1 MYRVKIF
8 GAGSIGN
15 HLAHA
20 CRSKG
25 WSVTI
30 CDIEPAALNR
40 TKEEIYPDRYGAWD
54 TEIQLLEYNQD
65 DSRQYDLIIIGT
77 PPDSHNKLAIQAIK
91 QHNPKV
97 VLIEKPLCG
106 PDLSGADELLEV
118 ADKSGTFVGVAYN
131 HRLTENTKIVEQL
144 IKKKVLGEPLSIM
157 AKTREHW
164 GGIFGAHPWLSGPED
179 TYLGFYKQ
187 GGGACGEHSHAINI
201 WQHFAEIMD
210 VGRIQ
215 KVAAIMDMVEDG
227 KAEYDQLALL
237 SVTTEK
243 GFVGNIV
250 QDVITEPAQKQVRIQ
265 GKNGFIEWFV
275 NIDSNHD
282 AIRSS
287 PDGKK
292 VEEIKINKV
301 RADDFK
307 GEIDHVE
314 KILKG
319 KLIDSPISLKR
330 GLETM
335 LVIAAAYISNQKR
348 KEVTID
354 YNESFTLNAIK
365 Y

>member
-1 MYRVKIF
+1 MYRVKIY

-15 HLAHA
+15 HLAYA
-20 CRSKG
+20 CRKKN
-25 WSVTI
+25 WAVTI
-30 CDIEPAALNR
+30 CDIDPAAIKR

-54 TEIQLLEYNQD
+54 TEIRLIITDEQPEK
-65 DSRQYDLIIIGT
+65 QYDLVIIGT

-106 PDLSGADELLEV
+106 PDLSRADELLEV
-118 ADKSGTFVGVAYN
+118 AAKSGTFVGVAYN
-131 HRLTENTKIVEQL
+131 HRLTENTKFVEQL
-144 IKKKVLGEPLSIM
+144 IKKNELGEPLSIM

-201 WQHFAEIMD
+201 WQHFAEIMG

-215 KVAAIMDMVEDG
+215 KVTAIMDMVKDG
-227 KAEYDQLALL
+227 KAEYDQLDLL

-250 QDVITEPAQKQVRIQ
+250 QDVITEPAQKHVRIQ

-282 AIRSS
+282 AVRSS
-287 PDGKK
+287 SDGKK
-292 VEEIKINKV
+292 VEEMKISKV
-301 RADDFK
+301 RPDDFK
-307 GEIDHVE
+307 GEIDHIE
-314 KILKG
+314 EILKG
-319 KLIDSPISLKR
+319 ELIDSPISLKR

-354 YNESFTLNAIK
+354 YDEGFTLNAIK